1 MATSKFGQAF
11 AEARKAG
18 QKEFEF
24 NGKKYNTKV
33 ASEVE
38 QPSVGGKAV
47 AGEYKARS
55 TPAPMAPI
63 RTEGGKRTPMPKE
76 PDMEIMSKSGESRRA
91 RNMMERAAEESNFE
105 PDMSE
110 YKPRY
115 TPLMKRP
122 AQTTDEGT
130 TYMKKGGAVRGW
142 GIARG
147 ARKAKIV

>member
-24 NGKKYNTKV
+24 NGKKYNTKL

-38 QPSVGGKAV
+38 QQSVGGKASP
-47 AGEYKARS
+47 GEYKARS
-55 TPAPMAPI
+55 TPAPMAPS
-63 RTEGGKRTPMPKE
+63 RVEGGKRTSMAKE
-76 PDMEIMSKSGESRRA
+76 PDMEIMSKSGESRGL
-91 RNMMERAAEESNFE
+91 RNMMERAAEEQNFE
-105 PDMSE
+105 PDMGA

-115 TPLMKRP
+115 TPSTQRP
-122 AQTTDEGT
+122 KMTSEEGT
-130 TYMKKGGAVRGW
+130 TYMKKGGSVKGW
-142 GIARG
+142 GIARA